1 MPGTTLMLRAM
12 LATLL
17 ALTAATSLSAQA
29 RYTQPGDSVSIIVHR
44 VQADNRS
51 QYDSLMQNVWAP
63 AARRAGEKYP
73 AYGKV
78 FAERRRYVPT
88 EMAGDS
94 TYLYVYVYL
103 SRAEIPPSPGGG
115 NNVLRAAGLT
125 KAQSDSFASALRRL
139 TVSGTS
145 ATLVDE
151 PDGSR

>member
-1 MPGTTLMLRAM
+1 MLPAM
-12 LATLL
+12 LAVVL
-17 ALTAATSLSAQA
+17 ALAAAVPLSAQS
-29 RYTQPGDSVSIIVHR
+29 RYTQPGDSVLIIVHR
-44 VQADNRS
+44 VRSDSRS

-73 AYGKV
+73 AYGKA

-88 EMAGDS
+88 EMARDS
-94 TYLYVYVYL
+94 TYPYVYIYP

-151 PDGSR
+151 PYSSR

>member
-1 MPGTTLMLRAM
+1 MLRAM
-12 LATLL
+12 LAVLPAL
-17 ALTAATSLSAQA
+17 AAAAPLSAQA
-29 RYTQPGDSVSIIVHR
+29 RYTQAGDSVWIIVHR
-44 VQADNRS
+44 VRVDSRS
-51 QYDSLMQNVWAP
+51 QYDSVMRNVWFP

-73 AYGKV
+73 AYGRA
-78 FAERRRYVPT
+78 FSERRRYVPT

-94 TYLYVYVYL
+94 TYPYVYVYL

-125 KAQSDSFASALRRL
+125 KAQSDSFASALRRF

-151 PDGSR
+151 PYR